1 MGLICKYGGR
11 ECDGC
16 GFCEREFK
24 REDYEDDY
32 EGFFDEEEPEEK

>member
-16 GFCEREFK
+16 GLCHEREFWG
-24 REDYEDDY
+24 EDDY
-32 EGFFDEEEPEEK
+32 EDYDEEGDIE